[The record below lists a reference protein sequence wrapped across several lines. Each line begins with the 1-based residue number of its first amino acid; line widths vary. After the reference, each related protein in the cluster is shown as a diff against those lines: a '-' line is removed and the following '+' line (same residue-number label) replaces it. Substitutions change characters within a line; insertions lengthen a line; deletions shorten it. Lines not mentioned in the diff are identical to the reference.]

1 MQSVN
6 VRTRLK
12 YTKHGEALAT
22 FFSVDRPV
30 VVIGAD
36 AETSDGVFIH
46 EEIVVQTERDKR

>member
-6 VRTRLK
+6 VRTPLK